1 MKPTIIV
8 MSDTKDLDGEH
19 QIINEMFESGLEILH
34 IRKPKYST
42 NEMRT
47 YIEKINKKYRNRVVI
62 HSHHELCI
70 PLKLRGIHLTERH
83 RKKNFFRSWILMQ
96 WIKFRRPDIAV
107 TASYH
112 SPNSL
117 LKHNPGYTYIFL
129 SPIFDS
135 ISKIGYKNT
144 FNDDSLEVALKKTT
158 FNVIAL
164 GGVDYSKL
172 EKVKEFGFNGC
183 ALVGSIWHTANP
195 VAEFKRIFDKWNL
208 LESSASA

>member
-19 QIINEMFESGLEILH
+19 QIINELFESGLEILH

-42 NEMRT
+42 NEMRI
-47 YIEKINKKYRNRVVI
+47 YIEKINKKYRSRVVI

-144 FNDDSLEVALKKTT
+144 FNDDTLEVALKKTT

-195 VAEFKRIFDKWNL
+195 VSEFKRILDKWNL
-208 LESSASA
+208 LENSVSA

>member
-1 MKPTIIV
+1 MNSTIIV
-8 MSDTKDLDGEH
+8 MSDTKDLENEH
-19 QIINEMFESGLEILH
+19 QIINELFENGLEIFH
-34 IRKPKYST
+34 VRKPKYST
-42 NEMRT
+42 QEMRT
-47 YIEKINKKYRNRVVI
+47 YIEKINKKFRNRVVI

-70 PLKLRGIHLTERH
+70 SLKLRGIHLTERH

-96 WIKFRRPDIAV
+96 WIKFKRPDIAV

-144 FNDDSLEVALKKTT
+144 FNDDSLEAALKKTN

-164 GGVDYSKL
+164 GGVDYTKL
-172 EKVKEFGFNGC
+172 EKVRSFGFKGC

-195 VAEFKRIFDKWNL
+195 VAEFKKIIDKWNL
-208 LESSASA
+208 LENSVSV

>member
-1 MKPTIIV
+1 MNSTIIV
-8 MSDTKDLDGEH
+8 MSDTKDIDGEH
-19 QIINEMFESGLEILH
+19 EIINQLFENGLEILH

-42 NEMRT
+42 QEMRT
-47 YIEKINKKYRNRVVI
+47 YIEKINKIYRSRVVI
-62 HSHHELCI
+62 HSHHELSV
-70 PLKLRGIHLTERH
+70 PLKLKGIHLTERH
-83 RKKNFFRSWILMQ
+83 RKKNFFRSWFMMQ
-96 WIKFRRPDIAV
+96 WIKFKRPDIAI

-164 GGVDYSKL
+164 GGVDYTKL
-172 EKVKEFGFNGC
+172 EKVKEFGFKGC
-183 ALVGSIWHTANP
+183 ALVGSIWHTENP
-195 VAEFKRIFDKWNL
+195 VAEFVKIFDKWKI
-208 LESSASA
+208 LENTVSA